1 MFKILNTLEVRLIAS
16 IVVITTLAAIGLLSG
31 LLVLIPNS
39 FTRFYESVT
48 TREITLNEIQ
58 DVGEQIVNRFIEV
71 NRDIREIPVIIDRLA
86 EEYQIIKEYQIAV
99 KGRDGQVIVS
109 FSSNPNDTITVHADD
124 GPPEDIELGELTDD
138 LLLDDVGTREEIQGS
153 GNSTGGSFANDS
165 VTSMDSEFNN
175 MRFVSWEIPLI
186 EFNLDTIN
194 PDERTS
200 VRFIQPGRRTLEV
213 TADPD
218 EEESILPSLFEFGS
232 ILRRTIEVT
241 LIFSIT
247 AFVLVLVAVV
257 VFITRRSFR
266 PMVPLLAAARAIGRG
281 DFSHRVK
288 EKGIDEFKRLSQ
300 SFNYMAASLGKAE
313 EVQKRMTSDTAHE
326 LRTPIHNIKGY
337 IEAIRNGVVEP
348 NEEIVGILHD
358 QASHLA
364 KIVEDLQIL
373 AVADAGTLKFEFTSN
388 DIADMVK
395 GVIKEFAQLAQ
406 SQKIEIRYVGPDEF
420 NFEFDRL
427 RIRQV
432 IVNLL
437 SNAIT
442 HSRAGSYIQAKLESD
457 DAGGVI
463 IKVIDH
469 GSGISAENLENVFD
483 RFYRTDSS
491 RVRTTGGSGLGLT
504 ICKKIVVAHGGEI
517 SAESELNE
525 GSTFSVRLPPRES
538 NAGQN

>member
-1 MFKILNTLEVRLIAS
+1 MFKIFNTLEVRLIAS

-39 FTRFYESVT
+39 FTQFYNSVT
-48 TREITLNEIQ
+48 TSESTLDEIQ
-58 DVGEQIVNRFIEV
+58 EVGEQVVARFIER
-71 NRDIREIPVIIDRLA
+71 NRDIREVPFIIDRLA
-86 EEYQIIKEYQIAV
+86 KEYPIIV
-99 KGRDGQVIVS
+99 KDLEGRVLVS
-109 FSSNPNDTITVHADD
+109 FSGNPNDTITALSAEVD
-124 GPPEDIELGELTDD
+124 GPPEDIDLGKLSQLTEDV
-138 LLLDDVGTREEIQGS
+138 LLDDIGESS
-153 GNSTGGSFANDS
+153 GITGGSFASDSGASTDSQFNDTQLEYISSEAPTIEVYLDTTAPYNDS
-165 VTSMDSEFNN
+165 
-175 MRFVSWEIPLI
+175 
-186 EFNLDTIN
+186 
-194 PDERTS
+194 S
-200 VRFIQPGRRTLEV
+200 VRFIQPGRRTLEA
-213 TADPD
+213 TINSDD
-218 EEESILPSLFEFGS
+218 EASILPSLIEFGS

-247 AFVLVLVAVV
+247 VFTLVLIAVV

-266 PMVPLLAAARAIGRG
+266 PMGPLLAAARAIGRG

-300 SFNYMAASLGKAE
+300 AFNYMAASLGKAE

-326 LRTPIHNIKGY
+326 LRTPINNIKGY
-337 IEAIRNGVVEP
+337 IEAIQDGVVEP
-348 NEEIVGILHD
+348 NGEIVGVLHD

-364 KIVEDLQIL
+364 KIVEDLRVL

-388 DIADMVK
+388 DMADMVR
-395 GVIKEFAQLAQ
+395 GVIKEFAPLAQ
-406 SQKIEIRYVGPDEF
+406 SQKIEIRYVGPEEF
-420 NFEFDRL
+420 KFEFDLL

-437 SNAIT
+437 NNAIT
-442 HSRAGSYIQAKLESD
+442 HSPSGSEIQVTLESD
-457 DAGGVI
+457 DTGGAV

-525 GSTFSVRLPPRES
+525 GSTFSVRLPRRES
-538 NAGQN
+538 NTDQD

>member
-1 MFKILNTLEVRLIAS
+1 MKDLEGR
-16 IVVITTLAAIGLLSG
+16 
-31 LLVLIPNS
+31 VL
-39 FTRFYESVT
+39 
-48 TREITLNEIQ
+48 
-58 DVGEQIVNRFIEV
+58 
-71 NRDIREIPVIIDRLA
+71 
-86 EEYQIIKEYQIAV
+86 
-99 KGRDGQVIVS
+99 VS
-109 FSSNPNDTITVHADD
+109 FSGNPNDTITARSAEVD
-124 GPPEDIELGELTDD
+124 GPPEDIDLGKLNPLTDD
-138 LLLDDVGTREEIQGS
+138 VLLDDIGESSGS
-153 GNSTGGSFANDS
+153 AGGSFASDSGASTDSQFNDTRLEYIS
-165 VTSMDSEFNN
+165 SEA
-175 MRFVSWEIPLI
+175 PTI
-186 EFNLDTIN
+186 EVFLDTTA
-194 PDERTS
+194 PHDATS
-200 VRFIQPGRRTLEV
+200 VRFIQPGQRTLEV
-213 TADPD
+213 TVDPD
-218 EEESILPSLFEFGS
+218 DEESILPSLIEFGS
-232 ILRRTIEVT
+232 ILRHTIEVT

-247 AFVLVLVAVV
+247 VFTLVLIAVV

-300 SFNYMAASLGKAE
+300 AFNYMAASLGKAE

-326 LRTPIHNIKGY
+326 LRTPINNIKGY
-337 IEAIRNGVVEP
+337 IEAIQDGVVEP
-348 NEEIVGILHD
+348 NEEIVGVLHD

-364 KIVEDLQIL
+364 KIVEDLRVL

-388 DIADMVK
+388 DMADMVR
-395 GVIKEFAQLAQ
+395 GVIKEFAPLAQ
-406 SQKIEIRYVGPDEF
+406 SQKIEIRYVGPEEF
-420 NFEFDRL
+420 KFEFDLL

-437 SNAIT
+437 NNAIT
-442 HSRAGSYIQAKLESD
+442 HSPSGSEIQVTLESD
-457 DAGGVI
+457 DTGGAV

-525 GSTFSVRLPPRES
+525 GSTFSVRLPRRES
-538 NAGQN
+538 NTQTRINGPVAGGVAVNTQPLYIVRGILYNYYM

>member
-1 MFKILNTLEVRLIAS
+1 MFKIFNTLEVRLIAS
-16 IVVITTLAAIGLLSG
+16 IVVVTTLAAIGLLSG

-39 FTRFYESVT
+39 FTQFYNSVT
-48 TREITLNEIQ
+48 TSESTLDEIQ
-58 DVGEQIVNRFIEV
+58 EVGEQVVARFIER
-71 NRDIREIPVIIDRLA
+71 NRDIREVPFIIDRLA
-86 EEYQIIKEYQIAV
+86 KEYPIIV
-99 KGRDGQVIVS
+99 KDLEGRVLVS
-109 FSSNPNDTITVHADD
+109 FSGNPNDTITARSAEVD
-124 GPPEDIELGELTDD
+124 GPPEDIDLGKLNPLTEDV
-138 LLLDDVGTREEIQGS
+138 LLDDIGESSGS
-153 GNSTGGSFANDS
+153 AGGSFASDSGASTDSQFNDTRLEYIS
-165 VTSMDSEFNN
+165 SEA
-175 MRFVSWEIPLI
+175 PTI
-186 EFNLDTIN
+186 EVYLDTTAPHN
-194 PDERTS
+194 ASS
-200 VRFIQPGRRTLEV
+200 VRFIQPGQRTLEV
-213 TADPD
+213 TVDPD
-218 EEESILPSLFEFGS
+218 DEESILPSLIEFGS

-247 AFVLVLVAVV
+247 VFTLVLIAVV

-300 SFNYMAASLGKAE
+300 AFNYMAASLGKAE

-326 LRTPIHNIKGY
+326 LRTPINNIKGY
-337 IEAIRNGVVEP
+337 IEAIQDGVVEP
-348 NEEIVGILHD
+348 NEEIVGVLHD

-364 KIVEDLQIL
+364 KIVEDLRVL

-388 DIADMVK
+388 DMADMVR
-395 GVIKEFAQLAQ
+395 GVIKEFAPLAQ
-406 SQKIEIRYVGPDEF
+406 SQKIEIRYVGPEEF
-420 NFEFDRL
+420 KFEFDLL

-437 SNAIT
+437 NNAIT
-442 HSRAGSYIQAKLESD
+442 HSPSGSEIQVTLESD
-457 DAGGVI
+457 DTGGAV

-525 GSTFSVRLPPRES
+525 GSTFSVRLPRRES
-538 NAGQN
+538 NTDQD

>member
-1 MFKILNTLEVRLIAS
+1 MMFKIFNTLEVRLIAS
-16 IVVITTLAAIGLLSG
+16 IVVVTTLAAIGLLSG
-31 LLVLIPNS
+31 MLVLIPNS
-39 FTRFYESVT
+39 FTQFYNSVT
-48 TREITLNEIQ
+48 TSESTLDEIQ
-58 DVGEQIVNRFIEV
+58 EVGEQVVSRFIER
-71 NRDIREIPVIIDRLA
+71 NRDIREVPFIIDRLA
-86 EEYQIIKEYQIAV
+86 KEYPIIV
-99 KGRDGQVIVS
+99 KDLEGRVLVS
-109 FSSNPNDTITVHADD
+109 FSGNPTDPNNTGTY
-124 GPPEDIELGELTDD
+124 GESS
-138 LLLDDVGTREEIQGS
+138 GS
-153 GNSTGGSFANDS
+153 AGGSFASDSGASTDSQFNDTRLEYIS
-165 VTSMDSEFNN
+165 SEA
-175 MRFVSWEIPLI
+175 PTI
-186 EFNLDTIN
+186 EVFLDTN
-194 PDERTS
+194 APHNATS
-200 VRFIQPGRRTLEV
+200 VRFIQPGQRPLEV
-213 TADPD
+213 TVNPD
-218 EEESILPSLFEFGS
+218 DEESILPSLIEFGS

-247 AFVLVLVAVV
+247 VFTLVLIAVV

-300 SFNYMAASLGKAE
+300 AFNYMAASLGKAE

-326 LRTPIHNIKGY
+326 LRTPINNIKGY
-337 IEAIRNGVVEP
+337 IEAIQDGVVEP
-348 NEEIVGILHD
+348 NEEIVGVLHD

-364 KIVEDLQIL
+364 KIVEDLRVL

-388 DIADMVK
+388 DMADMVR
-395 GVIKEFAQLAQ
+395 GVIKEFAPLAQ
-406 SQKIEIRYVGPDEF
+406 SQKIEIRYVGPEEF
-420 NFEFDRL
+420 KFEFDLL

-437 SNAIT
+437 NNAIT
-442 HSRAGSYIQAKLESD
+442 HSPSGSEIQVTLESD
-457 DAGGVI
+457 DTGGAV

-525 GSTFSVRLPPRES
+525 GSTFTVRLPRRES
-538 NAGQN
+538 NTDQD

>member
-1 MFKILNTLEVRLIAS
+1 MMFKIFNTLEVRLIAS
-16 IVVITTLAAIGLLSG
+16 IVVVTTLAAIGLLSG
-31 LLVLIPNS
+31 MLVLIPNS
-39 FTRFYESVT
+39 FTQFYNSVT
-48 TREITLNEIQ
+48 TSESTLDEIQ
-58 DVGEQIVNRFIEV
+58 EVGEQVVSRFIER
-71 NRDIREIPVIIDRLA
+71 NRDIREVPFIIDRLA
-86 EEYQIIKEYQIAV
+86 KEYPIIV
-99 KGRDGQVIVS
+99 KDLEGRVLVS
-109 FSSNPNDTITVHADD
+109 FSGNP
-124 GPPEDIELGELTDD
+124 TDPNNTSTY
-138 LLLDDVGTREEIQGS
+138 VESSGS
-153 GNSTGGSFANDS
+153 AGGSFASDSGASTDSQFNDTRLEYIS
-165 VTSMDSEFNN
+165 SEA
-175 MRFVSWEIPLI
+175 PTI
-186 EFNLDTIN
+186 EVFLDTN
-194 PDERTS
+194 APHNATS
-200 VRFIQPGRRTLEV
+200 VRFIQPGQRPLEV
-213 TADPD
+213 TVNPD
-218 EEESILPSLFEFGS
+218 DEESILPSLIEFGS

-247 AFVLVLVAVV
+247 VFTLVLIAVV

-288 EKGIDEFKRLSQ
+288 ERGIDEFKRLSQ
-300 SFNYMAASLGKAE
+300 AFNYMAASLGKAE

-326 LRTPIHNIKGY
+326 LRTPINNIKGY
-337 IEAIRNGVVEP
+337 IEAIQDGVVEP
-348 NEEIVGILHD
+348 NEEIVGVLHD

-364 KIVEDLQIL
+364 KIVEDLRVL

-388 DIADMVK
+388 DMADMVR
-395 GVIKEFAQLAQ
+395 GVIKEFAPLAQ
-406 SQKIEIRYVGPDEF
+406 SQKIEIRYVGPEEF
-420 NFEFDRL
+420 KFEFDLL

-437 SNAIT
+437 NNAIT
-442 HSRAGSYIQAKLESD
+442 HSPSGSEIQVTLESD
-457 DAGGVI
+457 DTGGAV

-525 GSTFSVRLPPRES
+525 GSTFSVRLPRRES
-538 NAGQN
+538 NTDQD

>member
-1 MFKILNTLEVRLIAS
+1 MFKIFNTLEVRLIAS

-39 FTRFYESVT
+39 FTQFYNSVT
-48 TREITLNEIQ
+48 TSESTLDEIQ
-58 DVGEQIVNRFIEV
+58 DVGEQVVSRFIER
-71 NRDIREIPVIIDRLA
+71 NRDIREVPFIIDRLA
-86 EEYQIIKEYQIAV
+86 KEYPTPIIV
-99 KGRDGQVIVS
+99 KDLEGRVLVS
-109 FSSNPNDTITVHADD
+109 FSGNP
-124 GPPEDIELGELTDD
+124 TDPNNTSTY
-138 LLLDDVGTREEIQGS
+138 VESSGS
-153 GNSTGGSFANDS
+153 AGGSFASDSGASTDSQFNDTRLEYISSEAPTIEVYLDTTAPYNDS
-165 VTSMDSEFNN
+165 
-175 MRFVSWEIPLI
+175 
-186 EFNLDTIN
+186 
-194 PDERTS
+194 S
-200 VRFIQPGRRTLEV
+200 VRFIQPGRRTLEA
-213 TADPD
+213 TINSDD
-218 EEESILPSLFEFGS
+218 EASILPSLIEFGS

-247 AFVLVLVAVV
+247 VFTLVLIAVV

-288 EKGIDEFKRLSQ
+288 ERGIDEFKRLSQ
-300 SFNYMAASLGKAE
+300 AFNYMAASLGKAE

-326 LRTPIHNIKGY
+326 LRTPINNIKGY
-337 IEAIRNGVVEP
+337 IEAIQDGVVEP
-348 NEEIVGILHD
+348 NEEIVGVLHD

-364 KIVEDLQIL
+364 KIVEDLRVL

-388 DIADMVK
+388 DMADMVR
-395 GVIKEFAQLAQ
+395 GVIKEFAPLAQ
-406 SQKIEIRYVGPDEF
+406 SQKIEIRYVGPEEF
-420 NFEFDRL
+420 KFEFDLL

-437 SNAIT
+437 NNAIT
-442 HSRAGSYIQAKLESD
+442 HSPSGSEIQVTLESD
-457 DAGGVI
+457 DTGGAV

-525 GSTFSVRLPPRES
+525 GSTFSVRLPRRES
-538 NAGQN
+538 NTDQD